1 MTVIGR
7 QRTRKNS
14 CVGLRGIILF
24 EAAAREIKKAGL
36 SKFPS
41 AEKPKAELDGFPAR
55 KAALQAEHQKIQ
67 WEEKKYDTLRQNVD
81 AILLGLKD
89 QDYQRT
95 HELE

>member
-1 MTVIGR
+1 M
-7 QRTRKNS
+7 
-14 CVGLRGIILF
+14 F

-41 AEKPKAELDGFPAR
+41 AGRLKAELDGFPAR
-55 KAALQAEHQKIQ
+55 KAALQAKHQKIQ